1 MIQTILTQRSVNRVG
16 LGTVRVRVGIGEERE
31 KIREKGMVIT
41 GKGNQT
47 LILKMAWFG
56 ATKEVQTQTTSMTPV
71 EFI

>member
-1 MIQTILTQRSVNRVG
+1 MIQTILTQKSADRVG
-16 LGTVRVRVGIGEERE
+16 PGTVRVGVGIGEERA

-56 ATKEVQTQTTSMTPV
+56 AMKEVQTQTTSTTPV
-71 EFI
+71 EST